1 MFRRGACPALS
12 APMQTGDGLLV
23 RLATAGEALSAD
35 SVRALCAAARR
46 HGNGLVEITARG
58 NFQIRGLTGRSAAA
72 LAEDISAMELG
83 MRDGVP
89 VETNPL
95 AGLDPS
101 ETANATP
108 LAAAI
113 RGAIDASDLKQR
125 LAPKVSVVVDG
136 GGATTLSDIAADI
149 RLDAVA
155 ATDWLVSIGGDRQSA
170 RPLGVVDEDV
180 AVGAVMAILEAIA
193 TQGAH
198 LRARDLAP
206 EKISAILSEHFASPP
221 PHPAASQPPSPRGGE
236 EESRHLSLVSSPLI
250 LSLSKDGERTRAK
263 QAGEGAT
270 PLPLTDGRFAIRVA
284 LPFGS
289 IEAGELNA
297 FLDRAGDIAELRFA
311 PGRSSILLCK
321 SEAVALR
328 LRGLADQAGLITS
341 ADDPRARIFACP
353 GTQGCASGFIPAR
366 EIARDI
372 ALKLPAEI
380 ASLHI
385 SGCAKGC
392 AHPAKATF
400 TLVGTEHGAELVEN
414 GTTRQKGEHIG
425 KGDIARRLAG
435 LMAARRQGNA
445 PVKSARTFEQA
456 SAGD

>member
-23 RLATAGEALSAD
+23 RLATAGEALSSD
-35 SVRALCAAARR
+35 SMRALCDAARR

-58 NFQIRGLTGRSAAA
+58 NFQIRGLTEPSAAA
-72 LAEDISAMELG
+72 LAEDIAAMELG
-83 MRDGVP
+83 LRDGVP

-95 AGLDPS
+95 AGLDPT
-101 ETANATP
+101 ETANAAP
-108 LAAAI
+108 LATAI
-113 RGAIDASDLKQR
+113 RQAIDATDLKQR
-125 LAPKVSVVVDG
+125 LAPKVSVIVDG
-136 GGATTLSDIAADI
+136 GGATTLSDVAADI
-149 RLDAVA
+149 RLDAVT
-155 ATDWLVSIGGDRQSA
+155 ATDWLVSIGGDRQTARLLRVCRTSAAPQFVLDMLGQIAALGPEARGRDLDARPISPLVGEMSGRTEGGASA
-170 RPLGVVDEDV
+170 R
-180 AVGAVMAILEAIA
+180 
-193 TQGAH
+193 Q
-198 LRARDLAP
+198 
-206 EKISAILSEHFASPP
+206 ASNY
-221 PHPAASQPPSPRGGE
+221 
-236 EESRHLSLVSSPLI
+236 
-250 LSLSKDGERTRAK
+250 
-263 QAGEGAT
+263 

-297 FLDRAGDIAELRFA
+297 FLDRAGEIAELRFA
-311 PGRSSILLCK
+311 PGRAAVLLCE

-328 LRGLADQAGLITS
+328 LRALADQAGLITS

-366 EIARDI
+366 KIARDV
-372 ALKLPAEI
+372 AGELPTNI

-392 AHPAKATF
+392 AHPAKAAF
-400 TLVGTEHGAELVEN
+400 TLVGTESGAELVEN
-414 GTTRQKGEHIG
+414 GTARQKGEHFG

-445 PVKSARTFEQA
+445 PVKTARTFEQA